1 MGNLDLNTHPLH
13 NEVFVVFGHGQL
25 GYMLADR
32 IRTFGFT
39 VHHLSHKQE
48 LPKST
53 TIVFNC
59 IPAKYQHAQIKK
71 LRGELA
77 FTGVI
82 VDTSQKALILD
93 SEVGKGANYG
103 FAKAFGDVSSY
114 GLAELDRQRKVSFT
128 VALNWKV
135 FEKISILQKMMNIEP
150 VMYST
155 KSKNFQEFILKRYT
169 RYFPRSKP
177 ALIYGFSVLFF
188 TMAYQFVRSTPIMNG
203 GALYEDILLHE
214 LHNCFAWSAVWV
226 LSAVFLLGGIAKP
239 RARPLQGLA
248 GKILIPLL
256 NSRKQLGLIGC
267 TFAFIHILMV
277 LLLFSP
283 HRYSSFYFD
292 NGKFSE
298 MKWHGQVIITTGV
311 FAAASMLPIV
321 ISSFSGQWTRDEW
334 QCLQL
339 FFGLAMLCFVTIH
352 VSLIGFEGLILGKD
366 DVWYLDNWLHPFPA
380 SHNYMPS
387 AEILCG
393 AALLLTLGIRLF
405 VFC

>member
-114 GLAELDRQRKVSFT
+114 DLAELDRQRKVSFT
-128 VALNWKV
+128 VASSWSV
-135 FEKISILQKMMNIEP
+135 FQKIAHLQRMMNIEP
-150 VMYST
+150 VMYS
-155 KSKNFQEFILKRYT
+155 SQAKNYQDFILKRYT
-169 RYFPRSKP
+169 RFFPRSKP
-177 ALIYGFSVLFF
+177 AIIYGAVVLIF
-188 TMAYQFVRSTPIMNG
+188 TIIYQFLRSTEIMNG

-226 LSAVFLLGGIAKP
+226 LSAVFLLGGLAKL
-239 RARPLQGLA
+239 RTKPLTGLA

-256 NSRKQLGLIGC
+256 NARKQLGLIGC

-277 LLLFSP
+277 MVLFSP
-283 HRYSSFYFD
+283 HRYSSFYSAFIQ
-292 NGKFSE
+292 FY
-298 MKWHGQVIITTGV
+298 
-311 FAAASMLPIV
+311 F
-321 ISSFSGQWTRDEW
+321 IS
-334 QCLQL
+334 
-339 FFGLAMLCFVTIH
+339 I
-352 VSLIGFEGLILGKD
+352 
-366 DVWYLDNWLHPFPA
+366 
-380 SHNYMPS
+380 
-387 AEILCG
+387 
-393 AALLLTLGIRLF
+393 
-405 VFC
+405 